1 MSSDEIPEDALEETF
16 LAGTGPGGQHA
27 NTSETGVQL
36 RVTLSK
42 LGLHP
47 RVLNRLKHIAGS
59 KVTKDRSE
67 IIITCKSSRSRAD
80 NRTEARQRLA
90 DMIAK
95 AHVQPKK
102 RKKTKPSYSA
112 RQKRMDRKTVR
123 GRKKALRSKPDVP
136 PR

>member
-1 MSSDEIPEDALEETF
+1 MSPDELNEDALEETF

-36 RVTLSK
+36 RVTLAE

-47 RVLNRLKHIAGS
+47 RVLNRLRHIAGS
-59 KVTKDRSE
+59 KVTKDRKE

-80 NRTEARQRLA
+80 NRDEARQRLV
-90 DMIAK
+90 DMIER

-102 RKKTKPSYSA
+102 RKKTKPSYGA
-112 RQKRMDRKTVR
+112 RQRRMDKKTKR
-123 GRKKALRSKPDVP
+123 GQKKALRGKVDY
-136 PR
+136 

>member
-1 MSSDEIPEDALEETF
+1 MSPDDLNDEAFEETF

-36 RVTLSK
+36 RVTLAE

-47 RVLNRLKHIAGS
+47 RVLNRLRHIAGS
-59 KVTKDRSE
+59 KVTKDRKE

-80 NRTEARQRLA
+80 NRAEARQRLV
-90 DMIAK
+90 DMIER

-102 RKKTKPSYSA
+102 RKKTKPSYGA
-112 RQKRMDRKTVR
+112 RQRRMDKKKKR
-123 GRKKALRSKPDVP
+123 GQKKALRGKVDY
-136 PR
+136 